1 MSESLRPCPAC
12 GASVRLVGGN
22 EWHDRNHFVIRCEE
36 SGCGCVRIG
45 DTEREECVRRWNA
58 LPRAPHITPND
69 ADCAGCPERR
79 SQGLVWTEN
88 PPTVPGWYWIRA
100 KKGGKYVVFEVVS
113 EGDQLDVDMA
123 GASFSIEALIVEW
136 SGPIPIP
143 EEPVS

>member
-1 MSESLRPCPAC
+1 MPKELKPCPAC
-12 GASVRLVGGN
+12 HSKKVSREQYKDEVWIECLQ
-22 EWHDRNHFVIRCEE
+22 
-36 SGCGCVRIG
+36 CGMRGPSFNSPIAN
-45 DTEREECVRRWNA
+45 DILAERAWNA

-69 ADCAGCPERR
+69 VDCKGCPERR

-100 KKGGKYVVFEVVS
+100 KKGGKNVVFEVVS

-123 GASFSIEALIVEW
+123 GASFSIEALMVEW